1 METAKQINYNRA
13 KTWQIGCFAFN
24 NTATNV
30 IMLLMGYV
38 SYYATGVV
46 GLSVVLVSSLLTSM
60 RMFDAITDPIIGFI
74 IDKTNGKFGKFR
86 PMILIGYS
94 IMAVSILTMYNTLH
108 LFPENLKMIGFVVF
122 YALYIIGY
130 TFQTACTKAG
140 QACLTNDPF
149 QRPLFTRFDS
159 IYNLFIF
166 AAGAQYASGY
176 IAPKYGG
183 FTFQAMQ
190 EFSLTFILISGV
202 LTALAIT
209 GIWSKDR
216 IEFFGTGKK
225 APKVKF
231 RDYVSVLK
239 GNRPLQMLVVSAAT
253 DKLAMQTAGNNST
266 VMVMLYGIV
275 MGNYGLYGKMSMITM
290 IPSFIMILIGTKYAS
305 KFGSK
310 KALVRFTWLCILTYI
325 GVFALL
331 VFGDPTQI
339 SLDNFG
345 MMTVLWITLVCLGKG
360 FGSISGG
367 IVIPMIA
374 DCADYE
380 TYLTGRY
387 VPGMMGTLFS
397 FVDKM
402 ISSFG
407 TTIVGLAVAY
417 IGYTSAMPQVGD
429 AYTPGV
435 FWVTVG
441 LYIGMPMLGWIASLI
456 AMKFYELDDEK
467 MKEVQEKIAEIKL
480 AAKEEYEALA

>member
-1 METAKQINYNRA
+1 
-13 KTWQIGCFAFN
+13 
-24 NTATNV
+24 
-30 IMLLMGYV
+30 
-38 SYYATGVV
+38 
-46 GLSVVLVSSLLTSM
+46 
-60 RMFDAITDPIIGFI
+60 
-74 IDKTNGKFGKFR
+74 
-86 PMILIGYS
+86 
-94 IMAVSILTMYNTLH
+94 
-108 LFPENLKMIGFVVF
+108 
-122 YALYIIGY
+122 
-130 TFQTACTKAG
+130 
-140 QACLTNDPF
+140 
-149 QRPLFTRFDS
+149 
-159 IYNLFIF
+159 
-166 AAGAQYASGY
+166 
-176 IAPKYGG
+176 
-183 FTFQAMQ
+183 MQ

-253 DKLAMQTAGNNST
+253 DKLAIQAGNNST

-310 KALVRFTWLCILTYI
+310 K
-325 GVFALL
+325 
-331 VFGDPTQI
+331 
-339 SLDNFG
+339 
-345 MMTVLWITLVCLGKG
+345 G
-360 FGSISGG
+360 FGPISGG

>member
-1 METAKQINYNRA
+1 
-13 KTWQIGCFAFN
+13 
-24 NTATNV
+24 
-30 IMLLMGYV
+30 
-38 SYYATGVV
+38 
-46 GLSVVLVSSLLTSM
+46 
-60 RMFDAITDPIIGFI
+60 
-74 IDKTNGKFGKFR
+74 
-86 PMILIGYS
+86 
-94 IMAVSILTMYNTLH
+94 
-108 LFPENLKMIGFVVF
+108 
-122 YALYIIGY
+122 
-130 TFQTACTKAG
+130 
-140 QACLTNDPF
+140 
-149 QRPLFTRFDS
+149 
-159 IYNLFIF
+159 
-166 AAGAQYASGY
+166 
-176 IAPKYGG
+176 
-183 FTFQAMQ
+183 
-190 EFSLTFILISGV
+190 
-202 LTALAIT
+202 
-209 GIWSKDR
+209 
-216 IEFFGTGKK
+216 
-225 APKVKF
+225 
-231 RDYVSVLK
+231 
-239 GNRPLQMLVVSAAT
+239 
-253 DKLAMQTAGNNST
+253 
-266 VMVMLYGIV
+266 MVMLYGIV